1 MRAAII
7 AIGDELLTGRTLDY
21 NSHWISKRLT
31 GLGYDVIIKIV
42 VPDDLN
48 AIIEAINFVLTKNV
62 DLVVTTGGLGPTP
75 GDLTLEA
82 ISKVVKRKMKVNP
95 DALNMVK
102 ERYQQ
107 LYCLGFVSSPEI
119 TKEREK
125 MAILPEGS
133 IPFYNPIGVAPAVL
147 LRKGSVCIVA
157 LPGVPSEMMYLLEQ
171 VLIHLSSEH
180 RKIIV
185 KTHEEYI
192 EARDESLLAK
202 ILEDVMKKFPAV
214 YIKSYPLGFGEKV
227 KMRVIG
233 IVKAN
238 DVKEADSLLSKA
250 FDYLR
255 KKLQEESDNL

>member
-82 ISKVVKRKMKVNP
+82 ISKVVKREMKVNS

-107 LYCLGFVSSPEI
+107 LYYLGFVSSPEI

-147 LRKGSVCIVA
+147 LRKGSVYIVA

-185 KTHEEYI
+185 KTREEYI